1 MVSRSLADVATK
13 LLEAIKAG
21 TIAPEKPYTLNGL
34 AQELGISPKS
44 VKKLAAI
51 WQTLEQTGLKIE
63 IYDNQKVGQGE
74 RRYTITL
81 TSRKAG

>member
-1 MVSRSLADVATK
+1 MVSRSLVDVAST
-13 LLEAIKAG
+13 LLEATRAG
-21 TIAPEKPYTLNGL
+21 TITPGKPYTLNNL

-44 VKKLAAI
+44 VKKLATI

-63 IYDNQKVGQGE
+63 IYDNQKVGQGK

-81 TSRKAG
+81 TPRKTG